1 MIPDRSGIRQRKD
14 LSLCIS
20 WKGDAQCS
28 AVRRRDRAESQ
39 EAQAD
44 WEPHMCTKAHSCP
57 HRMVFFLFFF
67 FTSSLPQICTT
78 VITVDNY
85 LFRVVACEVNNNLLI
100 FFFIR
105 YYEHLML
112 DEFFWIIFV

>member
-20 WKGDAQCS
+20 WKGDATVFS
-28 AVRRRDRAESQ
+28 SQ
-39 EAQAD
+39 NEEQS
-44 WEPHMCTKAHSCP
+44 PKKHRQIGNHTCVQKHILAHTEWDF
-57 HRMVFFLFFF
+57 V
-67 FTSSLPQICTT
+67 FTSGLLQICTT

-105 YYEHLML
+105 YHEHLML